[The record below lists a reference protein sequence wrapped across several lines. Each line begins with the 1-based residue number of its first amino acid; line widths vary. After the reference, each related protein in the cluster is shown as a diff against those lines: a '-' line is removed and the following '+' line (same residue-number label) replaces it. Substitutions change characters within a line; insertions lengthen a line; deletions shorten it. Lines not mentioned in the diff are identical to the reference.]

1 MIKEINVE
9 GLPYNRA
16 EIKALLL
23 DGSAKVE
30 LFNVD
35 EEGQEVGERDLL
47 ASFSE
52 PLPFE
57 LTEDELLILKPNED
71 EKG

>member
-35 EEGQEVGERDLL
+35 EQGQEVGERDLL

-57 LTEDELLILKPNED
+57 LTEEELLILNPKQNEKD
-71 EKG
+71 

>member
-16 EIKALLL
+16 KVKALLL

-30 LFNVD
+30 LFNVN

-57 LTEDELLILKPNED
+57 LSEEDIELLTKL
-71 EKG
+71 

>member
-47 ASFSE
+47 ASFSR
-52 PLPFE
+52 
-57 LTEDELLILKPNED
+57 TVAV
-71 EKG
+71 

>member
-9 GLPYNRA
+9 GLPYSRA

-23 DGSAKVE
+23 DGSCKVE

-57 LTEDELLILKPNED
+57 LTEEELLIIKPNQD